1 MQKLLLRACTLLT
14 SYPLHL
20 ILQGSQPQQQAP
32 DAAQIDKHAAAQ
44 QHENQPPTQTEV
56 STGSASLAAA
66 SGLLA
71 IAGGG
76 TAGKCKPGQVLGSSE
91 SDGTPHP
98 EHSTPSAG
106 PPSPHM
112 RRQQQQQQ
120 QAQQPAYQQYQQQP
134 LMLLQQQQMLL
145 HLQAAGMQAMAP
157 GACMV
162 QGQPLMNATAQAANT
177 GGMFFPAAA
186 TQQQQPGQP
195 QVMAYPVMGPPGHV
209 HMGNG
214 TPAAAATADA
224 ANGAAA
230 AANPGTTEAAAGGG
244 SMEANGGAAAAA
256 AGVKSEGDAAAA
268 AANQANQSGCR
279 RSLALRGPCYHCGTT
294 ISSQWRS
301 GPPDKPVLCNACGLY
316 YRKVQSLPDHTCQV
330 AGALSVSARAV
341 SSCNSCEAAD
351 AAAPNQLARMYW
363 CLLCWC
369 SSAIAAVWQVLC
381 KQTWQQPEQAYSHH
395 HLAATMNFYPTRLQQ
410 RLAAATHS
418 LLYTATPRVP

>member
-1 MQKLLLRACTLLT
+1 MVPFHTALGFSSANQSLANSMCLTNMHKHCCKPRRALTSHLLL
-14 SYPLHL
+14 L
-20 ILQGSQPQQQAP
+20 ILQGSQPQQAP
-32 DAAQIDKHAAAQ
+32 DATQIDRHAAAQ

-71 IAGGG
+71 IAG

-120 QAQQPAYQQYQQQP
+120 AQQPAYQQYQQQP

-145 HLQAAGMQAMAP
+145 HLQAAGMGAMAP

-177 GGMFFPAAA
+177 GNIFFPAAQQQ
-186 TQQQQPGQP
+186 QQQQPAQP
-195 QVMAYPVMGPPGHV
+195 QIMAYALMGPPGHV

-214 TPAAAATADA
+214 TPTAAAADA
-224 ANGAAA
+224 AGGVAAA
-230 AANPGTTEAAAGGG
+230 AAASGSLEAAAAG
-244 SMEANGGAAAAA
+244 SGSLDANGGAAAA
-256 AGVKSEGDAAAA
+256 GVIKCEADAAAA
-268 AANQANQSGCR
+268 AGQAGQAGCR

-316 YRKVQSLPDHTCQV
+316 YRKVSSLPDHTCQV
-330 AGALSVSARAV
+330 AGALSVSAVCGTGEGLQSR
-341 SSCNSCEAAD
+341 SSICSC
-351 AAAPNQLARMYW
+351 
-363 CLLCWC
+363 
-369 SSAIAAVWQVLC
+369 SASRWR
-381 KQTWQQPEQAYSHH
+381 S
-395 HLAATMNFYPTRLQQ
+395 
-410 RLAAATHS
+410 
-418 LLYTATPRVP
+418 